1 VTVNTRD
8 LRRHHRRPLR
18 PGRIISY
25 ILLTII
31 CAVTLLPIVLTFLY
45 SFFPMSEMKAYL
57 ETRNNYKEGQW
68 MDILLSPSMV
78 SLRQYYSLL
87 IEKPVY
93 LQLFVNSAL
102 YTLAILL
109 GQALVIPMMAY
120 ALSRFKFRGR
130 DALFFIILML
140 MLLPFQVT
148 MAPSVLTMRT
158 LGLMNTQWAVI
169 LPMVFS
175 PFYIFLVR
183 QYMVGIPGD
192 LFEAAMMD
200 GAGTWRCY
208 MHMVLPISK
217 PILGAAA
224 ALSFADSWNMVEQPL
239 IYLSNDQARMP
250 LSVMF
255 NQLSTNEPGI
265 AFTGAALYILPA
277 LLLYTYFHEDILLGI
292 QLSDMK

>member
-1 VTVNTRD
+1 MSAK
-8 LRRHHRRPLR
+8 RRKHRRLR
-18 PGRIISY
+18 PGRLISY
-25 ILLTII
+25 LFLTLVCVLI
-31 CAVTLLPIVLTFLY
+31 VLPIILTFLY
-45 SFFPMSEMKAYL
+45 SFFPLSEMTAYL
-57 ETRNNYKEGQW
+57 KTRNNYTEGQW
-68 MDILLSPSMV
+68 MDILLSPAIV

-87 IEKPVY
+87 IEKPIY
-93 LQLFVNSAL
+93 LQLFVNSVF
-102 YTLAILL
+102 YTAVILL
-109 GQALVIPMMAY
+109 GQGLVIPMLAY
-120 ALSRFKFRGR
+120 ALSRFKFFGR
-130 DALFFIILML
+130 DAIFFSILML

-169 LPMVFS
+169 LPMIFS
-175 PFYIFLVR
+175 PFYVFLVR

-200 GAGTWRCY
+200 GAGTWRCL

-239 IYLSNDQARMP
+239 IYLSNYMNKMP

-255 NQLSTNEPGI
+255 NQLSTNEPGV
-265 AFTGAALYILPA
+265 AFAGAALYILPA
-277 LLLYTYFHEDILLGI
+277 LLIYTYFQEDILLGV

>member
-1 VTVNTRD
+1 MTGNVHVHKKG
-8 LRRHHRRPLR
+8 LRA
-18 PGRIISY
+18 GQVVSY
-25 ILLTII
+25 IVLTLVCLLM
-31 CAVTLLPIVLTFLY
+31 VLPIVLTFLY
-45 SFFPMSEMKAYL
+45 SFFPMSEMTAYL
-57 ETRNNYKEGQW
+57 KTRNNYTEGQW
-68 MDILLSPSMV
+68 MDILLSPSIV

-93 LQLFVNSAL
+93 LQLFANSLL
-102 YTLAILL
+102 YTGAVLL
-109 GQALVIPMMAY
+109 GQAIVIPMMAY
-120 ALSRFKFRGR
+120 ALSRFRFRGR
-130 DALFFIILML
+130 DALFFVILMM

-148 MAPSVLTMRT
+148 MAPSVLTMRAV
-158 LGLMNTQWAVI
+158 GLMNTPWAVI

-200 GAGTWRCY
+200 GAGTWRCFLY
-208 MHMVLPISK
+208 MVLPISK

-239 IYLSNDQARMP
+239 IYLSNQQNRMP

-255 NQLSTNEPGI
+255 NQLSTGEPGI
-265 AFTGAALYILPA
+265 AFAGAALYILPA
-277 LLLYTYFHEDILLGI
+277 LLIYTYFQEDILLGI

>member
-1 VTVNTRD
+1 MTGNHAQPRTR
-8 LRRHHRRPLR
+8 LTT
-18 PGRIISY
+18 GRLISY
-25 ILLTII
+25 LLLTVV
-31 CAVTLLPIVLTFLY
+31 CLLMVLPIVLTFLY
-45 SFFPMSEMKAYL
+45 SFFPMSEMTAFLK
-57 ETRNNYKEGQW
+57 TRNNFDQARW
-68 MDILLSPSMV
+68 MDILLSPAIV
-78 SLRQYYSLL
+78 SLRQHYTLL

-93 LQLFVNSAL
+93 LQLFMNSVL
-102 YTLAILL
+102 YTIAILA
-109 GQALVIPMMAY
+109 GQALVIPMLAY
-120 ALSRFKFRGR
+120 ALSRFKFFGR
-130 DALFFIILML
+130 DGLFFAILML

-175 PFYIFLVR
+175 PFYVFLVR
-183 QYMVGIPGD
+183 QYMVGIPND

-200 GAGTWRCY
+200 GAGTWRCF

-239 IYLSNDQARMP
+239 IYLSNMQEKMP

-255 NQLSTNEPGI
+255 NQLSTSEPGI
-265 AFTGAALYILPA
+265 AFAGAALYILLA
-277 LLLYTYFHEDILLGI
+277 LLIYTYFQEDILLGV

>member
-1 VTVNTRD
+1 MTGNVHAGKKR
-8 LRRHHRRPLR
+8 LR
-18 PGRIISY
+18 PGQVLAY
-25 ILLTII
+25 LVLMLVCLLM
-31 CAVTLLPIVLTFLY
+31 VLPIVLTFLY
-45 SFFPMSEMKAYL
+45 SFFPMSEMTAYL
-57 ETRNNYKEGQW
+57 KTRNNYAQGQW
-68 MDILLSPSMV
+68 MDILLSPSIV

-93 LQLFVNSAL
+93 LQLFANSLL
-102 YTLAILL
+102 YTGAVLL

-120 ALSRFKFRGR
+120 ALSRFRFRGR
-130 DALFFIILML
+130 DALFFVILMM

-148 MAPSVLTMRT
+148 MAPSVLTMRA
-158 LGLMNTQWAVI
+158 LGLMNTPWAVI
-169 LPMVFS
+169 LPLIFS

-200 GAGTWRCY
+200 GAGTWRCFLY
-208 MHMVLPISK
+208 MVLPISK

-239 IYLSNDQARMP
+239 IYLSNQQDRMP

-255 NQLSTNEPGI
+255 NQLSTSEPGI
-265 AFTGAALYILPA
+265 AFAGAALYILPA
-277 LLLYTYFHEDILLGI
+277 LLIYTYFQEDILLGI

>member
-1 VTVNTRD
+1 MNAKAIRVK
-8 LRRHHRRPLR
+8 RRRLK
-18 PGRIISY
+18 PGQILSY
-25 ILLTII
+25 FLLSLV
-31 CAVTLLPIVLTFLY
+31 CALLILPILLTFLY
-45 SFFPMSEMKAYL
+45 AFFPISEMTSFLK
-57 ETRNNYKEGQW
+57 TRNNYDAKQW
-68 MDILLSPSMV
+68 MDVLLSPAIV

-87 IEKPVY
+87 IEKPIY
-93 LQLFVNSAL
+93 LQLFVNSVL
-102 YTLAILL
+102 YTSAILI
-109 GQALVIPMMAY
+109 GQALVIPMLAY
-120 ALSRFKFRGR
+120 ALSRFKFPGR
-130 DALFFIILML
+130 DALFFAILML

-175 PFYIFLVR
+175 PFYVFLVR
-183 QYMVGIPGD
+183 QYMVGIPND

-200 GAGTWRCY
+200 GAGTWRCF

-239 IYLSNDQARMP
+239 IYLSNMQEKMP

-255 NQLSTNEPGI
+255 NQLSTSEPGI
-265 AFTGAALYILPA
+265 AFAGAALYILPA
-277 LLLYTYFHEDILLGI
+277 LLIYTYFQEDILLGV